1 MTGAFRA
8 VEVAEGVYWVGAIDW
23 NLRDFHGYSTHRG
36 STYNA
41 FLILSDRVTLVD
53 TVKAPFMDELL
64 SRVSSVIDPSKIDYI
79 VSNHSEMDHTGCLP
93 RVVELVK
100 PEKVF
105 ASKMGVKA
113 VSQHFGSLPVELE
126 EVGDGSEL
134 DIGGMKLR
142 FYETRMLHWPDSMFT
157 YLEERKLLFSQ
168 DAFGMHL
175 ATSERF
181 DDEVEEGVLYEE
193 AVTYYANILMPYSH
207 LILKLLDKVR
217 EIGLAPEII
226 APDHGPIWRKRL
238 DWILGLYREWAEGKR
253 KRKVVV
259 VYDTMW
265 KSTEKMAQAI
275 GEGAIGAGAQVK
287 LINIRAADR
296 SDVATETLDAGAL
309 VVGSPT
315 INNNMFPT
323 VADTLVY
330 LKGLKPR
337 VPVGAAFGSYGWSGE
352 GVKQV
357 AGHLEEMQ
365 IELVDEGLKVLY
377 VPGEEDLA
385 RCRELGEKVARA
397 IG

>member
-1 MTGAFRA
+1 
-8 VEVAEGVYWVGAIDW
+8 
-23 NLRDFHGYSTHRG
+23 
-36 STYNA
+36 
-41 FLILSDRVTLVD
+41 
-53 TVKAPFMDELL
+53 
-64 SRVSSVIDPSKIDYI
+64 
-79 VSNHSEMDHTGCLP
+79 
-93 RVVELVK
+93 
-100 PEKVF
+100 
-105 ASKMGVKA
+105 
-113 VSQHFGSLPVELE
+113 
-126 EVGDGSEL
+126 
-134 DIGGMKLR
+134 
-142 FYETRMLHWPDSMFT
+142 
-157 YLEERKLLFSQ
+157 
-168 DAFGMHL
+168 
-175 ATSERF
+175 
-181 DDEVEEGVLYEE
+181 
-193 AVTYYANILMPYSH
+193 MPYSH